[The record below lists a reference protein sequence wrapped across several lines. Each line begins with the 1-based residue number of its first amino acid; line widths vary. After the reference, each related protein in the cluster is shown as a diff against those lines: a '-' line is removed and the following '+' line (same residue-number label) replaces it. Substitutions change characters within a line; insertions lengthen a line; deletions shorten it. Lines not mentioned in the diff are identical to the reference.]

1 MLLLGFLEC
10 HIPSKALTAVFD
22 NHLYLSGVRI
32 LKLPH
37 FPFRQ
42 PGFN

>member
-1 MLLLGFLEC
+1 MLLLGFLESR
-10 HIPSKALTAVFD
+10 IPCEALAAVFD
-22 NHLYLSGVRI
+22 YQLYLSGVRI